1 MTVLDPARL
10 RDDFPILAREVHGK
24 PLAYLDHAASSQKPR
39 AVIDA
44 VAHHYE
50 RHHANVHRGAHQLS
64 AEATDAYEHARE
76 TVARFLGA
84 PSPRSLVFVRNATEA
99 LNLLARAWGDAELRP
114 GDEILVTVAEHHAN
128 LVPWQQAAQRTG
140 ARIRAVPLTAE
151 QRLDMDALRAMLGPR
166 TRVVAVGHMSNVLGV
181 VHPVAEIAAAAREVG
196 AITVVDGAQA
206 APHLPVDV
214 AALGVDA
221 YVVSGHKMLGPTGIG
236 ALWAREELLEAM
248 PPFLGGGEMIRTV
261 EIERSTYADIP
272 MRFEAG
278 TPAVAEAVGMAAAVH
293 YLEAVGLERVWR
305 HDRELATSMLDRL
318 DALPG
323 VTTFGPRGADRG
335 GIVPFVVEGV
345 HPHDVASALDAEG
358 IAVRAGHHCAQP
370 LMRALNVPST
380 VRASAYLTTTEE
392 EIDRLVA
399 AVASAREF
407 FAAFA

>member
-1 MTVLDPARL
+1 
-10 RDDFPILAREVHGK
+10 
-24 PLAYLDHAASSQKPR
+24 
-39 AVIDA
+39 
-44 VAHHYE
+44 
-50 RHHANVHRGAHQLS
+50 
-64 AEATDAYEHARE
+64 
-76 TVARFLGA
+76 
-84 PSPRSLVFVRNATEA
+84 
-99 LNLLARAWGDAELRP
+99 
-114 GDEILVTVAEHHAN
+114 
-128 LVPWQQAAQRTG
+128 
-140 ARIRAVPLTAE
+140 
-151 QRLDMDALRAMLGPR
+151 
-166 TRVVAVGHMSNVLGV
+166 
-181 VHPVAEIAAAAREVG
+181 
-196 AITVVDGAQA
+196 
-206 APHLPVDV
+206 
-214 AALGVDA
+214 
-221 YVVSGHKMLGPTGIG
+221 MLGPTGVG

-305 HDRELATSMLDRL
+305 HDRELAVTMLDRL

-335 GIVPFVVEGV
+335 AIVPFVVEGV

-370 LMRALNVPST
+370 LMRALDVPST

-399 AVASAREF
+399 AVASARDF

>member
-151 QRLDMDALRAMLGPR
+151 QRLDLAAFRDALGPR
-166 TRVVAVGHMSNVLGV
+166 TRVVAVAHMSNVLGV
-181 VHPVAEIAAAAREVG
+181 VHPVAEIASAAR
-196 AITVVDGAQA
+196 
-206 APHLPVDV
+206 
-214 AALGVDA
+214 
-221 YVVSGHKMLGPTGIG
+221 
-236 ALWAREELLEAM
+236 
-248 PPFLGGGEMIRTV
+248 
-261 EIERSTYADIP
+261 
-272 MRFEAG
+272 
-278 TPAVAEAVGMAAAVH
+278 AVG
-293 YLEAVGLERVWR
+293 
-305 HDRELATSMLDRL
+305 
-318 DALPG
+318 
-323 VTTFGPRGADRG
+323 
-335 GIVPFVVEGV
+335 
-345 HPHDVASALDAEG
+345 
-358 IAVRAGHHCAQP
+358 
-370 LMRALNVPST
+370 
-380 VRASAYLTTTEE
+380 
-392 EIDRLVA
+392 
-399 AVASAREF
+399 
-407 FAAFA
+407 

>member
-10 RDDFPILAREVHGK
+10 RNDFPILAREVHGK

-44 VAHHYE
+44 VVAHYE

-151 QRLDMDALRAMLGPR
+151 HRLDMDALRGMLGPR
-166 TRVVAVGHMSNVLGV
+166 TRLVAVGHMSNVLGV
-181 VHPVAEIAAAAREVG
+181 VHPVAEIAAAARDVG

-206 APHLPVDV
+206 VPHMPVDV

-278 TPAVAEAVGMAAAVH
+278 TPAIAEAVGMAAAVH

-305 HDRELATSMLDRL
+305 HDRELATIMLDRL

-323 VTTFGPRGADRG
+323 VKTFGPRGADRG
-335 GIVPFVVEGV
+335 AIVPFVVEGV

-370 LMRALNVPST
+370 LMRALDVPST
-380 VRASAYLTTTEE
+380 VRASAYLTTTED